1 MQELEPQQLA
11 KWLIGLGLGLVAVGI
26 LVFGLSK
33 LGFFRLPGDLSFG
46 GKNWRFFFP
55 VTTCVLISLV
65 MTFLFWLVR
74 YFGRK

>member
-1 MQELEPQQLA
+1 MQEFEPGQA
-11 KWLIGLGLGLVAVGI
+11 GKWLIGFGLGLAAVGI
-26 LVFGLSK
+26 LMLGLGK

-55 VTTCVLISLV
+55 ITTCVLISL
-65 MTFLFWLVR
+65 MLTLIFWMVR